1 MKGAF
6 EYDSG
11 KIIALVDGQKSIRF
25 INRNTGAE
33 NDNLIAN
40 LSQNTEYRSL
50 RPFPR
55 YNYKTFPYVIIK
67 DSKSL
72 NVINVRT
79 MQSRVILK
87 DSPFSWDA
95 DCTYAMELQR
105 DPRDE
110 KCIIVYNLELENIPS
125 SENSSVKDRVSTI
138 KKFSINLDL
147 LDSCFL

>member
-1 MKGAF
+1 VKGAF

-79 MQSRVILK
+79 MQSRVIVK
-87 DSPFSWDA
+87 NSNFSWDVIRTSMMDMQENTA
-95 DCTYAMELQR
+95 TGTVTLF
-105 DPRDE
+105 
-110 KCIIVYNLELENIPS
+110 NLELDSRLVNES
-125 SENSSVKDRVSTI
+125 TRVKEHTSTI
-138 KKFSINLDL
+138 KKFTIVPEYLDN
-147 LDSCFL
+147 CFM